1 MTDEYVGKLKLTYNR
16 RSCTA
21 PLMQAQRNRKV
32 QTKAL
37 EPKDASQ
44 TEYNVTLLTSR
55 GKQPSS

>member
-55 GKQPSS
+55 GK